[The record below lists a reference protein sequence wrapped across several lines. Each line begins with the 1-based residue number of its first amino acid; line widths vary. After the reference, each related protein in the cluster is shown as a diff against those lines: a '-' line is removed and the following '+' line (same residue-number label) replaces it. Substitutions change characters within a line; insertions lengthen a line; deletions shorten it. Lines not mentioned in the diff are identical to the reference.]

1 MCALHG
7 SAQQREQRT
16 GQERVIR
23 YEGRCNEPRC
33 FMGLAVSICLH
44 PLFFT
49 SSPGGRDMCPAGLCG
64 IGMQASLWAY
74 GAVGSSLSGSLMMR
88 AGLGVLPRLAVVV
101 CCIVLAC
108 TAQPPPPAVLV
119 SEPAELQNAVV
130 ANVEHIVISQHMDLF
145 DLEFSGN
152 TEALLTARGTKS
164 IRVRS
169 YHLSTYRELASG

>member
-1 MCALHG
+1 
-7 SAQQREQRT
+7 
-16 GQERVIR
+16 
-23 YEGRCNEPRC
+23 
-33 FMGLAVSICLH
+33 
-44 PLFFT
+44 
-49 SSPGGRDMCPAGLCG
+49 
-64 IGMQASLWAY
+64 
-74 GAVGSSLSGSLMMR
+74 MMR

-108 TAQPPPPAVLV
+108 KAQPPPPAVLV

-169 YHLSTYRELASG
+169 YHLSRYRELASG